1 MTLIGE
7 VGYDR
12 ATVEAIAHRA
22 GVSKPT
28 IYRRWPGGKEEIVV
42 EALRTKRAASA
53 VLPDTGSLRGDLV
66 AMLDAVMLSVD
77 PQIAGGLIS
86 HLRSSEELAKLF
98 REEVVADERRRYD
111 VLLTRA
117 LARGE
122 IAAKPT
128 ALFADIAG
136 SVIFSRALIAGE
148 PLDRE
153 FLEELVDRV
162 LLPIVNPQP
171 AKEAV

>member
-1 MTLIGE
+1 MSLIAE

-12 ATVEAIAHRA
+12 TTVEAIAGRA

-28 IYRRWPGGKEEIVV
+28 IYRRWPNGKEEIVV
-42 EALRTKRAASA
+42 EALRAKRAASA
-53 VLPDTGSLRGDLV
+53 VLPDTGSLRGDLL
-66 AMLDAVMLSVD
+66 AMLGAIVETIDARV
-77 PQIAGGLIS
+77 AGGLLS
-86 HLRSSEELAKLF
+86 QLRSSDELATLF

-128 ALFADIAG
+128 VLFADIAG

-162 LLPIVNPQP
+162 LLPIVNPQLP
-171 AKEAV
+171 KDAE